1 MNVGRSEYTRLLKQE
16 VRLKKMTKFLLKVK
30 ENYEDMLVT
39 IENGWGSGRSLEE
52 LKKESPAEEVKI
64 LLQIDELLKE

>member
-16 VRLKKMTKFLLKVK
+16 VKLKKLTKLLLKVK

-39 IENGWGSGRSLEE
+39 IENEWGSGRSLEE
-52 LKKESPAEEVKI
+52 LKKESSAEEVKI
-64 LLQIDELLKE
+64 LLEIDELLKE